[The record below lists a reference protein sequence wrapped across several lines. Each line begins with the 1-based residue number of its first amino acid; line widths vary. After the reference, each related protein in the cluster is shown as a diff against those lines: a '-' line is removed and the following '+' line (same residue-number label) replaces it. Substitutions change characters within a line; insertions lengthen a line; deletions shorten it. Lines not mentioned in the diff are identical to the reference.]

1 MAIKQIDVASALT
14 SLNITNCF
22 VKGVPTNNE
31 ELISM
36 TKRQD
41 KDGNEISLG
50 VTWTQVNNEI
60 TRLANLETQ
69 KATDKAGADKKL
81 KDLGLTDA
89 EIAAFK
95 GE

>member
-1 MAIKQIDVASALT
+1 MTIKQIDVASALT
-14 SLNITNCF
+14 SLGITNCF
-22 VKGVPTNNE
+22 VKGVPTSDE
-31 ELISM
+31 ELKAM
-36 TKRQD
+36 TRRQD
-41 KDGNEISLG
+41 DDFNEIEIG

-69 KATDKAGADKKL
+69 KATDKANANKKL

-89 EIAAFK
+89 EISAFR